1 MKIESQRRLLGHF
14 VFELVIV
21 FVGVTA
27 AFALEGMRQRS
38 DETAYRKSMISAL
51 VPTLDDVI
59 SHNRE
64 FAQRIGYELA
74 SFDSALAR
82 GDRPAIP
89 IYRESDS
96 ERPPT
101 RAWDGIV
108 TTGAARSLS
117 PGLFFRLA
125 RFYTREDSYG
135 ERYVRYNDFTEQRV
149 FTLGDAGTAEYDN
162 VTHKL
167 KPEFAAHVDRLRDLL
182 TINQSLLVEAV
193 QLRSQLVHL
202 R

>member
-1 MKIESQRRLLGHF
+1 MKFERYRELLGHF

-38 DETAYRKSMISAL
+38 EETAYRRSMISAL

-59 SHNRE
+59 SHNRD
-64 FAQRIGYELA
+64 FADHVGHELA
-74 SFDSALAR
+74 AFDSALAR
-82 GDRPAIP
+82 GAHPPIP
-89 IYRESDS
+89 IYRENDS

-101 RAWDGIV
+101 RAWDAVV
-108 TTGAARSLS
+108 TTGVARSLD

-135 ERYVRYNDFTEQRV
+135 ERYLRYNDFTEQHV
-149 FTLGDAGTAEYDN
+149 FTLGDPGTEEYDRL
-162 VTHKL
+162 TGRL
-167 KPEFAAHVDRLRDLL
+167 KPQFAAHVDRLRDLV
-182 TINQSLLVEAV
+182 TINQNLRTEAI
-193 QLRSQLVHL
+193 QLRDQLIRL
-202 R
+202 N